1 MARFSIVPYTF
12 RILNRDP
19 DNAGYI
25 RLSDWAGIDFLDIV
39 EEFVN
44 SEPVGDNE
52 TQKLLRYREFDRQD
66 RVIDGIIESGEWGYE
81 AELIDS
87 GSMEPSHTR
96 TTFEA
101 ELLPFYALF
110 SLPEEADE
118 GFLFLQRFQQ
128 FGTKTALS
136 AALQE
141 RVKQVDP
148 NLLLHL
154 NTVVPQ
160 RVWDSLLEG
169 RVTAVR
175 YISTHLSTDIS
186 DAYATGEHEEV
197 EGSMELKIK
206 AKRKGALP
214 VIERLR
220 AIVAG
225 QSSEASFKELVEFD
239 SDSVKVE
246 IDLGGSP
253 KTVDLGD
260 LTKLRPSVDITPTIV
275 VGDDGHPTRDS
286 IRELAVEILGELE
299 AELHGDD
306 DGA

>member
-1 MARFSIVPYTF
+1 MARFSIVPYTL

-25 RLSDWAGIDFLDIV
+25 RLSDWNGVDFLDVIA
-39 EEFVN
+39 EFVD
-44 SEPVGDNE
+44 SEPVGDEEN
-52 TQKLLRYREFDRQD
+52 QKLLRYRDFHRHDRS
-66 RVIDGIIESGEWGYE
+66 IDGIIESGDWGYE
-81 AELIDS
+81 AELVDT
-87 GSMEPSHTR
+87 GSMQPSHTR
-96 TTFEA
+96 TTVEA

-110 SLPEEADE
+110 SIPEETDE

-128 FGTKTALS
+128 FGTKTALTT
-136 AALQE
+136 ALQK
-141 RVKQVDP
+141 RVKQIDP

-160 RVWDSLLEG
+160 RVWDALLEG

-175 YISTHLSTDIS
+175 YISNHLPTDIS

-220 AIVAG
+220 DILTG
-225 QSSEASFKELVEFD
+225 QTNEASFKELVEFD
-239 SDSVKVE
+239 SDDVKVE
-246 IDLGGSP
+246 IDLGGST
-253 KTVDLGD
+253 KTIDLGD
-260 LTKLRPSVDITPTIV
+260 LNKLRPSVDVTDEIV
-275 VGDDGHPTRDS
+275 MGDDGHPTRDS
-286 IRELAVEILGELE
+286 IGELAGQILGELE
-299 AELHGDD
+299 AELYAD
-306 DGA
+306 DGDA